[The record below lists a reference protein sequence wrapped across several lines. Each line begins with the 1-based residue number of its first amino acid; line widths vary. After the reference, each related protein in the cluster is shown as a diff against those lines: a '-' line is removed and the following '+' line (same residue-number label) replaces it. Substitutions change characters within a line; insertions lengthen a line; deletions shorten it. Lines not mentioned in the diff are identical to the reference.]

1 MTYDQSHNRQAARL
15 TASSA
20 RSPTESNARRQDG
33 QSLVELA
40 LVVPL
45 FILLLI
51 GTTEFA
57 RLAWATVIT
66 SSAAR
71 AGAQYGAQNVITA
84 SDTTGIQ
91 SAASGDSTNLSGI
104 ATTSS
109 HSCYCSTAVSTQIT
123 CSTAL
128 TTCPA
133 PATIQEYVK
142 VNTSITST
150 PLSGTAVQLHRNRA
164 IHHGGRRTLSSSHH
178 CIGSD

>member
-1 MTYDQSHNRQAARL
+1 MTRL
-15 TASSA
+15 LIVKPLDLPLPPQTRKPRSSA
-20 RSPTESNARRQDG
+20 RCQDG

-128 TTCPA
+128 TACPA

-142 VNTSITST
+142 VNTSITFT
-150 PLSGTAVQLHRNRA
+150 PFGNYPGLP
-164 IHHGGRRTLSSSHH
+164 SSFTVTGQSIMEVEGH
-178 CIGSD
+178 

>member
-1 MTYDQSHNRQAARL
+1 MTSLLIVKTLDLPLLRRIRIRKLANV
-15 TASSA
+15 T
-20 RSPTESNARRQDG
+20 RQDG

-51 GTTEFA
+51 ATTEFA

-84 SDTTGIQ
+84 SDTAGIQ

-104 ATTSS
+104 STTSS
-109 HSCYCSTAVSTQIT
+109 HSCYCSTAASTQIT

-133 PATIQEYVK
+133 PATIQEYVQ
-142 VNTSITST
+142 VNTSITFT
-150 PLSGTAVQLHRNRA
+150 PFGNYPGLPSSFTVT
-164 IHHGGRRTLSSSHH
+164 GRSIMEVEGH
-178 CIGSD
+178 